1 MADGKEAV
9 ATVVAPQSSFLAEF
23 LPEQLQPFA
32 GYIEGIAFALL
43 IFIIGWIISKWV
55 NKLVNGTLTKK
66 MNVDVALGRF
76 LGNIA
81 QYAVLA
87 MAIIAALGKV
97 GVQTTSL
104 VAIFA
109 SAGLA
114 VGLALQGSL
123 SNFASGVMI
132 LFFKPFDLEDVIT
145 AGGTTG
151 AVKDIGIFA
160 TTFANPGNDKI
171 IVPNSKVIGG
181 TIINHTTK
189 GTRRA
194 TIDAGVAYGSDL
206 KEVMQVLEKAAK
218 RSDLVLADPPPAVA
232 FTEMAASSINFQV
245 HVWTN
250 AADYL
255 GAIHNVRSAIYDD
268 LNSAGIDIPFD
279 QVVMH
284 NA

>member
-1 MADGKEAV
+1 MADGKELN
-9 ATVVAPQSSFLAEF
+9 VVAPKASFLAEY
-23 LPEQLQPFA
+23 LPEQIQPFA
-32 GYIEGIAFALL
+32 GYIEGIMFALL

-55 NKLVNGTLTKK
+55 NRMVNNTLTKRFK
-66 MNVDVALGRF
+66 VDVALGRF

-87 MAIIAALGKV
+87 MAVIAALGKV

-132 LFFKPFDLEDVIT
+132 LFFRPFDLEDMIT
-145 AGGTTG
+145 AGGITG
-151 AVKDIGIFA
+151 VVKDIGIFA

-181 TIINHTTK
+181 TIINHTTL

-206 KEVMQVLEKAAK
+206 KQVMGILTKAGSRSEGVL
-218 RSDLVLADPPPAVA
+218 SDPGPAVA

-245 HVWTN
+245 HVWCN
-250 AADYL
+250 QEDYL
-255 GAIHNVRSAIYDD
+255 SVIHNVRSAIYND
-268 LNSAGIDIPFD
+268 LIEADIDIPFD

>member
-1 MADGKEAV
+1 MADGKEL
-9 ATVVAPQSSFLAEF
+9 TVTAPQSSFLAEF
-23 LPEQLQPFA
+23 LPEQIQPYA
-32 GYIEGIAFALL
+32 GYIEGIILALL
-43 IFIIGWIISKWV
+43 IFIVGWIVSKWV
-55 NKLVNGTLTKK
+55 NRIINKTLTNKFK
-66 MNVDVALGRF
+66 VDVALSRF

-87 MAIIAALGKV
+87 MALIAALGKV

-132 LFFKPFDLEDVIT
+132 LFFRPFDLGDMIT

-151 AVKDIGIFA
+151 VVKDIGIFA

-181 TIINHTTK
+181 TIENHTTL

-194 TIDAGVAYGSDL
+194 SIDAGVAYGTDL
-206 KEVMQVLEKAAK
+206 KTVKDVLTKAAN
-218 RSDLVLADPPPAVA
+218 RSQGVLSEPAVGIA

-245 HVWTN
+245 HVWCN
-250 AADYL
+250 QEDYL
-255 GAIHNVRSAIYDD
+255 DVLHNVRSSIYED
-268 LNSAGIDIPFD
+268 LIAADIDIPFD

>member
-1 MADGKEAV
+1 MADGNELN
-9 ATVVAPQSSFLAEF
+9 VVAPKASFLADF
-23 LPEQLQPFA
+23 LPAQVQPFA
-32 GYIEGIAFALL
+32 GYIEGGLFALL
-43 IFIIGWIISKWV
+43 IFIVGWIISKWV
-55 NKLVNGTLTKK
+55 NRMVNTTLKK
-66 MNVDVALGRF
+66 RFEVDVALARF

-87 MAIIAALGKV
+87 MAVIAALGKV

-132 LFFKPFDLEDVIT
+132 LFFRPFDLEDMIT
-145 AGGTTG
+145 AGGVTG
-151 AVKDIGIFA
+151 VVKDIGIFA
-160 TTFANPGNDKI
+160 TTFQNPGNDKI

-181 TIINHTTK
+181 NIENHTTL

-194 TIDAGVAYGSDL
+194 SIDAGVAYGSDL
-206 KEVMQVLEKAAK
+206 KQVTDILAKAGR
-218 RSDLVLADPPPAVA
+218 RSQGVLADPPVGVA

-245 HVWTN
+245 HVWCN
-250 AADYL
+250 QEDYL
-255 GAIHNVRSAIYDD
+255 SVIHNVRSAIYDD
-268 LNSAGIDIPFD
+268 LIAADIDIPFD